1 MYDVP
6 FRFNPFFPLNTMQL
20 MRGVTAYLEQPE
32 FQAYLTAVFNGI
44 WAEKLNM
51 ESPEVI
57 ADVLSKAGTEYVY
70 LLKVYKVE
78 K

>member
-1 MYDVP
+1 
-6 FRFNPFFPLNTMQL
+6 
-20 MRGVTAYLEQPE
+20 MRGAAVYLEQPE